1 MKDPGPS
8 FLSIQII
15 FDPQRKKLLTFG
27 QKDVII
33 DAYVDKEG
41 LKKPE
46 IKTKSLLTS

>member
-8 FLSIQII
+8 FLSIEII
-15 FDPQRKKLLTFG
+15 FDPQRRKLLTFC
-27 QKDVII
+27 QKDVIM